1 MHVRYLIY
9 VLFLTDSRV
18 GATDLRLKLQKRS
31 IQKATHT
38 GNGSVQGGIRDLRE
52 KLSGTVYS
60 QPAEAARAKP
70 RVVTEGTRPVRKSV
84 VTEASAPETKKVNN
98 TVSKKKA
105 EQKVCLYQFH
115 PIV

>member
-9 VLFLTDSRV
+9 VSSLTDSRV

-38 GNGSVQGGIRDLRE
+38 GNGSAHIRDLRE

-70 RVVTEGTRPVRKSV
+70 RVATEGTKPLRKSV
-84 VTEASAPETKKVNN
+84 VTEASVPETKKVNN

-105 EQKVCLYQFH
+105 EQKVRLYQFH
-115 PIV
+115 PIL